1 MGTRNLLILGT
12 LAALVVCIAAPAR
25 VDATSIAF
33 GSSPG
38 VELRSQV
45 GGIQAIYGVDFGV
58 SYRQYVLKETTWTL
72 FPFVGIQSAIGTS
85 GETKTFFRGTIG
97 KTFALVTGST
107 DDDLIADTRNGF
119 YATLGGGV
127 SHPISDRF
135 SVEGRIG
142 ISASYNSYET
152 SSPRVDPD
160 RGLVVDTVTNRDFWS
175 SGFTGLS
182 LVLDL

>member
-12 LAALVVCIAAPAR
+12 LAALACIAAPAR
-25 VDATSIAF
+25 VDATSMAF

-45 GGIQAIYGVDFGV
+45 GGIQAVYGVDFGV
-58 SYRQYVLKETTWTL
+58 SYRQYVLKETTWTV
-72 FPFVGIQSAIGTS
+72 FPFVGIQSTIGTS

-152 SSPRVDPD
+152 PQERYDPD
-160 RGLVVDTVTNRDFWS
+160 RGLVVDTVTNRYFS
-175 SGFTGLS
+175 TGSFSGLS